1 MCGRYSFAVED
12 ALIQER
18 FGIRVRTAI
27 YKARYN
33 CSPTQNLAVIANDA
47 PDTLKYFRWGLIPS
61 WGKDPSIGSKLI
73 NARAETLLE
82 KPSFKNAFRNR
93 RCLVPATG
101 FFEWN
106 RDGVGTRHGVSPPGR
121 VPAPW
126 HIGLKNGDP
135 FCFAGLWD
143 HWVSADGEII
153 HSFTIITTSPNKLME
168 QIHDRMPVILH
179 RNDEQRWISPQADLS
194 LVELLKPYPDGMMEA
209 WPVSK
214 LLNSPKNDVPEIIGR
229 IHDLL

>member
-61 WGKDPSIGSKLI
+61 WAKEPSIGNKLI

-82 KPSFKNAFRNR
+82 KPSFKNSFRNR

-101 FFEWN
+101 FFEWQ
-106 RDGVGTRHGVSPPGR
+106 RDGMDTPWR
-121 VPAPW
+121 VAAPW
-126 HIGLKNGDP
+126 HIRMKKGDP

-143 HWVSADGEII
+143 KWVSQDGEII
-153 HSFTIITTSPNKLME
+153 QSFTIITTSPNKLIE
-168 QIHDRMPVILH
+168 NIHDRMPVILH
-179 RNDEQRWISPQADLS
+179 RDDEQRWISPQPDPS
-194 LVELLKPYPDGMMEA
+194 LVELLKPYPAEMMEA

-214 LLNSPKNDVPEIIGR
+214 LVNSPVNDTSQTLEPTG
-229 IHDLL
+229 LL